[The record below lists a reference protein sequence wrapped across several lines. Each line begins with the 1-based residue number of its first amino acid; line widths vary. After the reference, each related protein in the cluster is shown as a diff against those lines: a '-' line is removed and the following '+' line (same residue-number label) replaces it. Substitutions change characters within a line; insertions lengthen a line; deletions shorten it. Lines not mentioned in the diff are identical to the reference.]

1 MKGFPFRTIQEA
13 VIFVLH
19 EKLHADTVHVI
30 DWKLC
35 RVLLSNNA
43 SYPWLILVPMRKGL
57 RDFHD
62 VALTDKATLI
72 EEIDR
77 ASNALQCLHD
87 PDKINVAALG
97 NMVPQ
102 LHVHVIARFAT
113 DAAWPGPVWGE
124 GPILPYKSV
133 QLSDTV
139 NALKIALK

>member
-1 MKGFPFRTIQEA
+1 M
-13 VIFVLH
+13 FVLH
-19 EKLHADTVHVI
+19 ETLDVDTVHVI

-113 DAAWPGPVWGE
+113 DAPG
-124 GPILPYKSV
+124 LDPYGVRVRSCLTRASNCPT
-133 QLSDTV
+133 LSTR
-139 NALKIALK
+139 

>member
-19 EKLHADTVHVI
+19 ERLHADTVHVI

-72 EEIDR
+72 EE
-77 ASNALQCLHD
+77 L
-87 PDKINVAALG
+87 
-97 NMVPQ
+97 
-102 LHVHVIARFAT
+102 
-113 DAAWPGPVWGE
+113 WGAMGE
-124 GPILPYKSV
+124 EE
-133 QLSDTV
+133 
-139 NALKIALK
+139 